1 MIKKTVVL
9 YSNSS
14 IFTLRRYASAVGLYS
29 MIVPLALGNKL
40 ASYQNG

>member
-29 MIVPLALGNKL
+29 MIVPLGNKL